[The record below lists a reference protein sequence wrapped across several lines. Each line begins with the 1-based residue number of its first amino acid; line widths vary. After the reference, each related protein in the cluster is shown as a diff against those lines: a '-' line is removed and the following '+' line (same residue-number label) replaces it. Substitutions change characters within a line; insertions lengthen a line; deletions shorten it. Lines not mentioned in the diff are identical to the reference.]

1 MSNPVLSIITPVLE
15 GEQYIESCIK
25 SVIDQNCSRLE
36 HCIIDGGSQDR
47 TAEIAKQYARKYPH
61 IRYMSEKDRGQS
73 DAMNKG
79 IAATQGRFIGFL
91 NADDYYEP
99 NVLNDVIDLLEKI
112 PEPALL
118 VGNCRVLDNEGKI
131 IYINTPNRLD
141 LVSIFLGAQF
151 PVNPS
156 AYFYHRS
163 LHELAGAYNTQDHFS
178 MDLDFILRALPKAH
192 IKYIDRVLGNFRLI
206 EGTKTFQ
213 AQKDGRLE
221 SNRDRI
227 FQDFYHTLPWPKR
240 IYVHCGRALRH
251 AFFRGMYFSRRI
263 GHYLRHP
270 GDLKKFFL
278 KINLF

>member
-1 MSNPVLSIITPVLE
+1 MTKLVLSIITPVLE
-15 GEQYIESCIK
+15 GERYIESCIK

-47 TAEIAKQYARKYPH
+47 TADIIKHYAREYPH
-61 IRYMSEKDRGQS
+61 IRYISEKDRGQS

-79 IAATQGRFIGFL
+79 VASTQGRFIGFL
-91 NADDYYEP
+91 NADDYYDS
-99 NVLNDVIDLLEKI
+99 NILNDVIDLLEKI

-118 VGNCRVLDNEGKI
+118 VGNCNVWNSDGKI
-131 IYINTPNRLD
+131 IYTNKPNRLD

-178 MDLDFILRALPKAH
+178 MDLDFILRVLPKAN
-192 IKYIDRVLGNFRLI
+192 IKYIDRVLGNFRLT
-206 EGTKTFQ
+206 EESKTFQ
-213 AQKDGRLE
+213 AQKEGRLE

-240 IYVHCGRALRH
+240 IYVRCGRALRH
-251 AFFRGMYFSRRI
+251 VLFRGIYFSRRLR
-263 GHYLRHP
+263 HYLRHP
-270 GDLKKFFL
+270 QDLKKFFS
-278 KINLF
+278 